1 LTFNFFF
8 VREHLSFEEVVN
20 MDIAVTFRH
29 IEPTESL
36 RTYAE
41 EKVSKIQKYLDSH
54 VEAHIV
60 LTVEKF
66 RHMADVTLSVNGTT
80 IKGVEETGD
89 MYSAIDQ
96 VTDKIEKQVKRYRSK
111 IRDRRA
117 EARKNEKS
125 LETEEMAA
133 LSLEDPSIE
142 TEKMVAKPMDPEEA
156 AMQLGMSQQDFLVLE
171 TRGPKK
177 SMSYTNVRMATSDS
191 LSLLIRA
198 HPQ

>member
-41 EKVSKIQKYLDSH
+41 EKVSKIKKYLDSH
-54 VEAHIV
+54 AEAHIV

-125 LETEEMAA
+125 LETEEIAA

-156 AMQLGMSQQDFLVLE
+156 AMQLGMSQQDFLVFRNSRSKE
-171 TRGPKK
+171 I
-177 SMSYTNVRMATSDS
+177 NVIYKRKDGN
-191 LSLLIRA
+191 LGLIE
-198 HPQ
+198 PFTT